1 MYFLLFKPGNI
12 YDNACLEIASRSG
25 LENCY
30 NPSGYTCN
38 LQRRYGMQGILI
50 YSTKNCPNCRVL
62 KQFLENKNV
71 RFTEVDM
78 ATPAAL
84 TELRMNGVFTM
95 AAPVLQIGNKF
106 HTYNDL
112 FTQDRINQDKLESL
126 LNEGK

>member
-1 MYFLLFKPGNI
+1 MYFNLITYMVSNDKRLYPKVVWKTVITLQDITCHLL
-12 YDNACLEIASRSG
+12 
-25 LENCY
+25 
-30 NPSGYTCN
+30 
-38 LQRRYGMQGILI
+38 RRYGMQGILI

-112 FTQDRINQDKLESL
+112 FTQERINQDKLESL
-126 LNEGK
+126 LNEGQ

>member
-1 MYFLLFKPGNI
+1 
-12 YDNACLEIASRSG
+12 
-25 LENCY
+25 
-30 NPSGYTCN
+30 
-38 LQRRYGMQGILI
+38 MQGILI

-71 RFTEVDM
+71 PFTEVDM

-95 AAPVLQIGNKF
+95 AAPVLQVGNKF

-126 LNEGK
+126 LKEGK